1 MGVKA
6 KSARKPPLKTP
17 LKTLDRALSKAG
29 LGSRTEARQWIGA
42 GRVKVNGKLVE
53 SPDRWVDLARDKITL
68 DDRPVRPSEKIYL
81 LLYKPTG
88 YITTFK
94 DPEGRPT
101 IYDLIADAGRW
112 VVPVG
117 RLDRDTSGLLL
128 LTNDTQFAERVT
140 NPDYKVPK
148 TYLVKMSTLATDAE
162 LQQLREGVMLADG
175 PTKPAE
181 VKRVRDSAKYT
192 FLEITVAEG
201 RNRQVR
207 RMIEALGSKVLKLV
221 RIRIGELRIGDLPM
235 GKYRE
240 LTREEVS
247 ALNPR

>member
-6 KSARKPPLKTP
+6 KSARKTP

-53 SPDRWVDLARDKITL
+53 SPDRWVDLARDRITL
-68 DDRPVRPSEKIYL
+68 DDRPVRPGQKIYL
-81 LLYKPTG
+81 LFYKPTG

-101 IYDLIADAGRW
+101 IYDLIEDAGRW

-148 TYLVKMSTLATDAE
+148 TYLLKTSRILSDAE
-162 LQQLREGVMLADG
+162 LQQLREGVMLSDG

-192 FLEITVAEG
+192 FLQITLQEG

-207 RMIEALGSKVLKLV
+207 RMIEAVGSKVLKLV
-221 RIRIGELRIGDLPM
+221 RIQIGGLRIGDLRI
-235 GKYRE
+235 GQYRE
-240 LTREEVS
+240 LTREEVAS
-247 ALNPR
+247 LNRR